1 MHIFPYSRRPGTPAD
16 KMPSQCENAVK
27 SRRAHEAQ
35 KVADEM
41 HRDFMRGSIGQTLP
55 VLFETEH
62 DGVWTGH
69 SDTYILVKARG
80 EALRGKICPVSIK
93 LAQDEALFG
102 EII

>member
-1 MHIFPYSRRPGTPAD
+1 MKPQNLTWKKLTAD
-16 KMPSQCENAVK
+16 ELTRVYL
-27 SRRAHEAQ
+27 
-35 KVADEM
+35 DEM

>member
-1 MHIFPYSRRPGTPAD
+1 MPG
-16 KMPSQCENAVK
+16 QCENAVK

-41 HRDFMRGSIGQTLP
+41 HRDFMRGGIGQTQP

-80 EALRGKICPVSIK
+80 EGRAVKYAPF
-93 LAQDEALFG
+93 Q
-102 EII
+102 